1 MASVGVPRR
10 GALQVPREPVA
21 KLHRAD
27 PLAGEICKQKQGLS
41 LETPTPPAHHVHT
54 ANGAIRVAG
63 ALEREST
70 FLQPLPN
77 VLVKRCDVIVAVPSE
92 DVHNPHEAGRARMTP
107 EPFGPAAND
116 LHLAARIVV
125 GELRARGILLEA
137 HYAQRR
143 AHRTKRPG
151 AFKSC
156 DRPIPYA
163 HVDDGA
169 VAWHLKKTALLSQYV
184 VVQRT

>member
-10 GALQVPREPVA
+10 GAPQVPREPVA

-54 ANGAIRVAG
+54 AHGAIRVAG
-63 ALEREST
+63 ALLERGPP
-70 FLQPLPN
+70 FLQPLPS

-107 EPFGPAAND
+107 ELQRMNC
-116 LHLAARIVV
+116 ARAEWKSRKY
-125 GELRARGILLEA
+125 GLRV
-137 HYAQRR
+137 HTT
-143 AHRTKRPG
+143 AHRHGTGGTLASADKQVLIVYD
-151 AFKSC
+151 AL
-156 DRPIPYA
+156 IQ
-163 HVDDGA
+163 
-169 VAWHLKKTALLSQYV
+169 KKV
-184 VVQRT
+184 